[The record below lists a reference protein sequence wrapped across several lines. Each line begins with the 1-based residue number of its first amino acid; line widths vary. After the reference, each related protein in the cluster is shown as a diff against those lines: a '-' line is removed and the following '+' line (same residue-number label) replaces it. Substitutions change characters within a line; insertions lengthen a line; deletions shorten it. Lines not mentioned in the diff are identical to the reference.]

1 MKNNLKI
8 RLFENK
14 YLDQVIKLINESD
27 HTDRTLSS
35 WKNNDMTA
43 ILAFKDNL
51 LIGAIPFESHS
62 IKTAANQYS
71 DGLWVSAAYVKSEYR
86 GLGIGSLLDT
96 EIKNFIPKKKIIMVV
111 RHDEGTA
118 AYKWYLKNKY
128 TVVSQIFSL
137 KMAVRN
143 SDLKCDRNYKIL
155 EINEV
160 KENSKEILKIFEF
173 HNNKKNNFPKRSVK
187 YWENRMLFH
196 YYKKFYKYYIILITL
211 DAGQK
216 SFALL
221 GETSIRD
228 NISRID
234 ILELSCTSNKKDI
247 KNLLDKIQH
256 FSNKKNVQEVRIQVA
271 ECDELKDL
279 VMNYG
284 FAKRWKTNLMSKNL
298 NKDIKILKNE
308 TRFFQIDYI

>member
-1 MKNNLKI
+1 MKNSLKI

-14 YLDQVIKLINESD
+14 YLGQVIKLINESD
-27 HTDRTLSS
+27 HTNRAVSS

-43 ILAFKDNL
+43 ILAFKGNL
-51 LIGAIPFESHS
+51 LIGAIPFESHC
-62 IKTAANQYS
+62 IKTAINQYS
-71 DGLWVSAAYVKSEYR
+71 EGLWVSAAFVKSEYR

-96 EIKNFIPKKKIIMVV
+96 EVKNLFPKKEIIMVV

-128 TVVSQIFSL
+128 TVLSQVFSL
-137 KMAVRN
+137 KMPVKN
-143 SDLKCDRNYKIL
+143 SGLKYNINYKIL
-155 EINEV
+155 EENEV
-160 KENSKEILKIFEF
+160 SKNSKELLKIFEF
-173 HNNKKNNFPKRSVK
+173 HNKKKNNFPNRSVK

-196 YYKKFYKYYIILITL
+196 YYKEFYKYYIILITL
-211 DAGQK
+211 NTGQK

-279 VMNYG
+279 AMNYG
-284 FAKRWKTNLMSKNL
+284 FTKRWKTNLMSKNL
-298 NKDIKILKNE
+298 NKSIKILKNE